1 MLHIENKHVR
11 EHLLDGAFG
20 IEMESLRILGD
31 GTLSQT
37 VHPFLGDA
45 HIVRDF
51 SENQT
56 EINTGVNNSVED
68 AIKELEQH
76 THRINE
82 KLKTLAEP
90 EYLWP
95 FSNPPYIGSEKD
107 VPIARFTGEDA
118 HKTAYR
124 EYLSDKYGRY
134 KMTFSG
140 SHVNFSFSEDLLKAD
155 FAMQSE
161 PDFMKYKNKLY
172 LELAQKM
179 AVYGWILTTVTAAS
193 PIVDSSFMEKGVYG
207 KSIFTGLSSV
217 RCSELG
223 YWNEFPPIF
232 DYNDID
238 SYVDSIEKYVKN
250 GLLKAPSELY
260 YPIRL
265 KPAGEN
271 NLMSLRK
278 NGINHIEL
286 RMFDLNPL
294 VEEGIDARDVKFAH
308 LLMVWLAT
316 MPSWYIS
323 KKDQVNAVQNFK
335 NAAHYDLKTVKIAR
349 TERKARSVAHEALKV
364 IGWMKEFYQ
373 GLKIEGAQQI
383 LDFEYEKLVDPEKRY
398 AWQIRKKYQEN
409 YVEKGL
415 VLAKQKQEK
424 INV

>member
-1 MLHIENKHVR
+1 MLHIENEYIR

-20 IEMESLRILGD
+20 IEMESLRVLGD
-31 GTLSQT
+31 GTLSKT
-37 VHPFLGDA
+37 PHPFQEDN

-56 EINTGVNNSVED
+56 EINTGVNTSIED
-68 AIKELEQH
+68 ALKELEGH
-76 THRINE
+76 TKRIHT
-82 KLKTLAEP
+82 KLKSLPEP

-95 FSNPPYIGSEKD
+95 FSNPPYLSGEKD
-107 VPIARFTGEDA
+107 VPIARFTGENA
-118 HKTAYR
+118 HKMAYR

-140 SHVNFSFSEDLLKAD
+140 SHVNFSFAENLLKAD
-155 FAMQSE
+155 FALQSE

-179 AVYGWILTTVTAAS
+179 AVYGWILVAVTAAS

-223 YWNEFPPIF
+223 YWNDFPPTF
-232 DYNDID
+232 DYSDID

-250 GLLKAPSELY
+250 EWLKAPSELY

-265 KPAGEN
+265 KPEGEN
-271 NLMSLRK
+271 TLISLRK

-294 VEEGIDARDVKFAH
+294 AETGIDERDVKFAQ
-308 LLMVWLAT
+308 LLMVWLAA
-316 MPSWYIS
+316 MPSWYVS
-323 KKDQVNAVQNFK
+323 KKDQINAVQNFK

-349 TERKARSVAHEALKV
+349 TEKRARSIVHEALKV
-364 IGWMKEFYQ
+364 ISWMKEFYQ
-373 GLKIEGAQQI
+373 GLKMDGVQDI
-383 LDFEYEKLVDPEKRY
+383 LDFEYEKFVDPEKRY
-398 AWQIRKKYQEN
+398 AWQIRKEYQEN

-415 VLAKQKQEK
+415 ALAKQKQ
-424 INV
+424 NRTV

>member
-1 MLHIENKHVR
+1 MLHIENEYIR

-31 GTLSQT
+31 GTLSKT
-37 VHPFLGDA
+37 MHPFPGDK

-56 EINTGVNNSVED
+56 EINTGVNNSIED
-68 AIKELEQH
+68 ALKELESH
-76 THRINE
+76 TRRIHE
-82 KLKTLAEP
+82 KLKELPEP

-95 FSNPPYIGSEKD
+95 FSNPPYLSGEKD
-107 VPIARFTGEDA
+107 VPIARFTGENA
-118 HKTAYR
+118 HKMVYR

-140 SHVNFSFSEDLLKAD
+140 SHVNFSFAENLLKAD
-155 FAMQSE
+155 FDLQSE
-161 PDFMKYKNKLY
+161 PDFTKYKNKQY

-179 AVYGWILTTVTAAS
+179 AVYGWILVAVTAAS

-223 YWNEFPPIF
+223 YWNDFPPTF
-232 DYNDID
+232 DYSDID

-250 GLLKAPSELY
+250 EWLKAPSELY

-271 NLMSLRK
+271 NLISLRK
-278 NGINHIEL
+278 NGIDHIEL

-294 VEEGIDARDVKFAH
+294 TDIGIDARDVKFAQ
-308 LLMVWLAT
+308 LLMVWLAA
-316 MPSWYIS
+316 MPSWYVS
-323 KKDQVNAVQNFK
+323 KKDQINAVQNFK

-364 IGWMKEFYQ
+364 LGWMKEFYQ
-373 GLKIEGAQQI
+373 GLKMDGVQEI
-383 LDFEYEKLVDPEKRY
+383 LDFEYEKFVDPEKRY
-398 AWQIRKKYQEN
+398 AWQIRKEYQDN

-415 VLAKQKQEK
+415 VLAKEKQKRT
-424 INV
+424 V

>member
-1 MLHIENKHVR
+1 MLHIENEYIR

-20 IEMESLRILGD
+20 IEMESLRVLGD
-31 GTLSQT
+31 GTLSKAP
-37 VHPFLGDA
+37 HPFQEDN

-56 EINTGVNNSVED
+56 EINTGVNNSIED
-68 AIKELEQH
+68 ALKELEGH
-76 THRINE
+76 TKRIHT
-82 KLKTLAEP
+82 KLKSLPEP

-95 FSNPPYIGSEKD
+95 FSNPPYLSGEKD
-107 VPIARFTGEDA
+107 VPIARFTGENA
-118 HKTAYR
+118 HKMAYR

-140 SHVNFSFSEDLLKAD
+140 SHVNFSFAENLLKAD
-155 FAMQSE
+155 FALQSE

-179 AVYGWILTTVTAAS
+179 AVYGWILVAVTAAS

-223 YWNEFPPIF
+223 YWNDFPPTF
-232 DYNDID
+232 DYSDID

-250 GLLKAPSELY
+250 EWLKAPSELY

-265 KPAGEN
+265 KPEGEN
-271 NLMSLRK
+271 TLISLRK

-294 VEEGIDARDVKFAH
+294 AEAGIDERDVKFAQ
-308 LLMVWLAT
+308 LLMVWLAA
-316 MPSWYIS
+316 MPSWYVS
-323 KKDQVNAVQNFK
+323 KKDQINAVQNFK

-349 TERKARSVAHEALKV
+349 TEKRARSIVHEALKV
-364 IGWMKEFYQ
+364 ISWMKEFYQ
-373 GLKIEGAQQI
+373 GLKMDGVQDI
-383 LDFEYEKLVDPEKRY
+383 LDFEYEKFVDPEKRY
-398 AWQIRKKYQEN
+398 AWQIRKEYQEN

-415 VLAKQKQEK
+415 ALAKQKQ
-424 INV
+424 NRTV